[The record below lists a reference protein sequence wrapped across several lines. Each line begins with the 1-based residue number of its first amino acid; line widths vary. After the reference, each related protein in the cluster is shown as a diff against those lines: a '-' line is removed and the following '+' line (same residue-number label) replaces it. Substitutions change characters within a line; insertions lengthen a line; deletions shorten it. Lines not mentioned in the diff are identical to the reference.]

1 MTAIAVLMLLLIAG
15 AQAMQEN
22 PAEWEWNPDLDE
34 AIPDTTPTGVG
45 MGPQP
50 RRGTRDFVFGPSSAV
65 GRGRPGP
72 QRYPNHARAA
82 GNRLNG
88 LQCPGSTR
96 PLRCKRPNSPNKF

>member
-50 RRGTRDFVFGPSSAV
+50 RRGTRDFVFGPQQR
-65 GRGRPGP
+65 RG
-72 QRYPNHARAA
+72 
-82 GNRLNG
+82 
-88 LQCPGSTR
+88 SWTTR
-96 PLRCKRPNSPNKF
+96 PSTLPQSRQSCQEID